1 MTRKTDTLPP
11 AYFEDT
17 YKSDIDPWR
26 FRTSTYEREKYAAT
40 IGALSRPLY
49 KSALEVGC
57 SIGVLTG
64 LLAERCGS
72 LLAIDASQTAIT
84 AARLTAPANVSFEV
98 RHLPDQFPAGPF
110 GLIVLS
116 EVLYYF
122 ARDDLRRVADLCLD
136 HLTPGGEILLCHWL
150 GETDY
155 PLSGVEASEL
165 FAAAVVSRMPGR
177 SIVHD
182 DVYRLERFVAR

>member
-11 AYFEDT
+11 AYFEDK

-26 FRTSTYEREKYAAT
+26 FRTSAYEREKYAAT
-40 IGALSRPLY
+40 IGALSSPSYQR
-49 KSALEVGC
+49 ALEVGC

-84 AARLTAPANVSFEV
+84 AARLTAPPNVSLEA
-98 RHLPDQFPAGPF
+98 RHLPGEFPAGPF
-110 GLIVLS
+110 ELIVLS

-122 ARDDLRRVADLCLD
+122 VRADLRRVADLCLE
-136 HLTPGGEILLCHWL
+136 HLTPDGEILLCHWL

-165 FAAAVVSRMPGR
+165 FAAAVVNRMPGR